1 MLKNLT
7 QLEHKIGDKVF
18 YFACDINA
26 EIPQVKEALFAFSK
40 TIGAIE
46 DNIKA
51 QQEAQA
57 AQKAKEEA
65 DKKAAE
71 EAAKAPEASVI
82 EPLVQEQQA

>member
-7 QLEHKIGDKVF
+7 QLEHKIGDKIFHFV
-18 YFACDINA
+18 CDLDTQL
-26 EIPQVKEALFAFSK
+26 PMVKDALFAFTK
-40 TIGAIE
+40 MVGAIE

-57 AQKAKEEA
+57 KAKEEA

-71 EAAKAPEASVI
+71 VTSKPIEAASNVI